1 MLQLLL
7 AAALTIL
14 RKLNELTRKEVK
26 VLATLADLNEA
37 VAGVA
42 AEVDRI
48 STDVKKALMKIE
60 QCSIGPDVQAHVDA
74 MKAATEA
81 LDEASDA
88 LEAVVDTPV
97 EPPMEPPME
106 PPPPEPTAPTP
117 P

>member
-1 MLQLLL
+1 MHRLLFAVALAILQ
-7 AAALTIL
+7 
-14 RKLNELTRKEVK
+14 KLNELTRKEVK
-26 VLATLADLNEA
+26 ILATLADLNEA

-48 STDVKKALMKIE
+48 STGVKKALMKIE
-60 QCSIGPDVQAHVDA
+60 QCSIEPEVQAQVDA

-97 EPPMEPPME
+97 EPPMEPP
-106 PPPPEPTAPTP
+106 PAEPTAPTP